1 MLTLLIARHGN
12 TFDKGDIIRRVGK
25 STDLPLSQ
33 SGQLQAEQLGLYLK
47 LRFAD
52 IAAVYTSTLI
62 RTIQTAE
69 LALKA
74 MAHRCPVNNLACF
87 DEVDY
92 GPDEG
97 KPESEVI
104 ARVGEQALK
113 DWEEHHVVPDGW
125 LVDPQQIN
133 RQWQQFIDSIACEYD
148 NKTVL
153 VITSNGN
160 ARFAP
165 DHAVKLSTGAL
176 SHLQI
181 EKGHWQLLEANIKPK
196 TILSEAYR
204 EG

>member
-25 STDLPLSQ
+25 GTDLPLSQ
-33 SGQLQAEQLGLYLK
+33 SGQLQAEQLGQYLK
-47 LRFAD
+47 QHFAD
-52 IAAVYTSTLI
+52 IAAVYTSTLT

-69 LALKA
+69 LALQA
-74 MAHRCPVNNLACF
+74 MVHQCPVHKLACF

-92 GPDEG
+92 GLDEG

-113 DWEEHHVVPDGW
+113 DWEERHIVPDGW
-125 LVDPQQIN
+125 LVEPEQIN
-133 RQWQQFIDSIACEYD
+133 RQWHQFIDSVATEYD
-148 NKTVL
+148 NKIVL
-153 VITSNGN
+153 VVTSNGN

-165 DHAVKLSTGAL
+165 SHAVKLSTGAL

-196 TILSEAYR
+196 AVISEA
-204 EG
+204 